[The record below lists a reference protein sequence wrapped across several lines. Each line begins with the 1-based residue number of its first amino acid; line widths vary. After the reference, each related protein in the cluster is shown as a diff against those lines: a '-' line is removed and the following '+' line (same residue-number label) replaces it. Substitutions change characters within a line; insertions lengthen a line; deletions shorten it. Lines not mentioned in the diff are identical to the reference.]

1 MVGNKS
7 VEDILMKVSL
17 SLPLAPTPSA
27 QVEDILMKV
36 SLSLPLAPKS
46 RTS

>member
-7 VEDILMKVSL
+7 VEDILLKASL

-27 QVEDILMKV
+27 QLEDILLKARV
-36 SLSLPLAPKS
+36 RGRLRPSP
-46 RTS
+46 

>member
-7 VEDILMKVSL
+7 VEDILLKVSL

-36 SLSLPLAPKS
+36 RLRGRLRPSP
-46 RTS
+46 

>member
-7 VEDILMKVSL
+7 VEDILLKVSL

-36 SLSLPLAPKS
+36 RLRVRLRPSP
-46 RTS
+46 